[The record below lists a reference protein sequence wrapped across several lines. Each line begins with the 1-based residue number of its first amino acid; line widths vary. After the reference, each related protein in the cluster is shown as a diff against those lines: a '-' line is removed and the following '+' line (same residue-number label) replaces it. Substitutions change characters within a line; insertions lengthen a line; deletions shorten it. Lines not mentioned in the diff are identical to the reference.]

1 MTSDPGVSTEHKG
14 ERVEGLGEPAPDDKR
29 HGRRASRWVVAAVV
43 VALLGVAAAAA
54 LARSPRSRFAGGGRA
69 LAFELPD
76 VRDAAKKVSLP
87 ERPGRLT
94 VLNFWASWCVPCR
107 KEMPD
112 LQAVHRAMGDRV
124 AFLGIDHQDARQD
137 AAAFLRQTG
146 VTYPSGYDP
155 EGSIAQRYGVRGLPT
170 TIVIDA
176 GGQVLG
182 HYTGPVR
189 KDQLLRELRAAG
201 SHPTRETP
209 TSL

>member
-1 MTSDPGVSTEHKG
+1 M
-14 ERVEGLGEPAPDDKR
+14 ERDAHESGDDLVNHVAETAPTGR
-29 HGRRASRWVVAAVV
+29 GAGRRPSRWVVAALV
-43 VALLGVAAAAA
+43 VALVAVAVLAT
-54 LARSPRSRFAGGGRA
+54 LARSPRSHVFAGGGRA

-76 VRDAAKKVSLP
+76 VRDPAKKVSLP

-124 AFLGIDHQDARQD
+124 AFLGIDLQDARQD

-146 VTYPSGYDP
+146 VTYLSGYDP
-155 EGSIAQRYGVRGLPT
+155 DGSIAQRYGVRGLPT

-176 GGQVLG
+176 QGRVLG
-182 HYTGPVR
+182 HHTGPVS
-189 KDQLLRELRAAG
+189 KDQLLEELREAE
-201 SHPTRETP
+201 SHPASAT
-209 TSL
+209 TSR